1 MRRIVDLR
9 HAAPSSINLAPRV
22 RGAPPVTPPPD
33 VVLMEYVRGRFV
45 VGGIPFDDADAA
57 MGYADARAK
66 NEGRR
71 VFIVGFK

>member
-1 MRRIVDLR
+1 MRAIVDLR
-9 HAAPSSINLAPRV
+9 YAAPSSINLAPRV
-22 RGAPPVTPPPD
+22 RGVPQAPPPPN